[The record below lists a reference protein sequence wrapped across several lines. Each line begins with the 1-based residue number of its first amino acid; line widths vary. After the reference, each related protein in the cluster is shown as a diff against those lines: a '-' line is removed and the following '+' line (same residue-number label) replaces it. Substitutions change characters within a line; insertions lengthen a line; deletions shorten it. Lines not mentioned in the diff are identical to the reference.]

1 MGNCQATEAA
11 TVVIQHPGGR
21 VERLYWPTSAEQVMR
36 SNPGHYVALVTLCVS
51 KEQREGEDSVR
62 LTRVRLLKPKDTL
75 LFGQVYRLITSQEVT
90 KAIRA
95 RKYEKM
101 KKTQSE
107 LIKKQQQE
115 QQRLEQ
121 LQSRTD
127 GHEEVLDGER
137 QPDSESI
144 NQVAK
149 LERERQ
155 KSSTQSA
162 GRARQWRPSLQSISE
177 VGS

>member
-21 VERLYWPTSAEQVMR
+21 VERLYWPTSAEEVMR
-36 SNPGHYVALVTLCVS
+36 SNPGHHVALVTLCLS
-51 KEQREGEDSVR
+51 KEQREDGGSVR
-62 LTRVRLLKPKDTL
+62 VTRVRLLKPKDML

-107 LIKKQQQE
+107 LIKKQEEEE
-115 QQRLEQ
+115 QRQKQ

-127 GHEEVLDGER
+127 GHKEVFDEGR
-137 QPDSESI
+137 QLDSECI
-144 NQVAK
+144 NQN
-149 LERERQ
+149 Q
-155 KSSTQSA
+155 KA
-162 GRARQWRPSLQSISE
+162 YE
-177 VGS
+177 K